1 MSEHVANRPKKCGD
15 IDIIIKRDGTWWH
28 EGTPI
33 KRTKMV
39 ALFASVL
46 QKNRDEYWLVTPVEE
61 MRIQVED
68 APFVITDVQ
77 YAPTETRE
85 YQGGGYK
92 DRFLGI
98 TIRCYVHEEDA
109 VYALEGLLE
118 DIETVLEENNSL
130 SYEDRNGVSQ
140 SIQQITIVSIT
151 TDEGTLEPYGVGEI
165 QIEVRY

>member
-1 MSEHVANRPKKCGD
+1 MPEHVANRPKKCGD

-46 QKNRDEYWLVTPVEE
+46 QKKGDAYWLVTPVEE

-85 YQGGGYK
+85 YQVQDTIG
-92 DRFLGI
+92 RTHHITQPPFLKKNVDGI
-98 TIRCYVHEEDA
+98 EIFHVM
-109 VYALEGLLE
+109 LERGLLGQFNRQTH
-118 DIETVLEENNSL
+118 IELSQYISIENNGSWQL
-130 SYEDRNGVSQ
+130 KMPQDENFIWAEGV
-140 SIQQITIVSIT
+140 I
-151 TDEGTLEPYGVGEI
+151 DE
-165 QIEVRY
+165 